1 MAKTLWSVC
10 DVLES
15 HGRDVIRDYFRVD
28 GCIEASAIV
37 ADVFKAFQIPARAVH
52 CAVNIFNPAAIRFLK
67 QYGESP
73 VTKERE
79 AEWNQ
84 RRCKWV
90 AIAPGATGQSSRY
103 QGHVAV
109 IAGADLLVD
118 LTLDQANRPEF
129 ELVMPPIFQCL
140 QETSEVVLNIGRCR
154 LEYFFDHKR
163 RDFEQT
169 TAWRKHGR
177 RVDAVQQLVRLV
189 HQT

>member
-1 MAKTLWSVC
+1 
-10 DVLES
+10 LEN

-37 ADVFKAFQIPARAVH
+37 ADVFKAFRIPARAVF
-52 CAVNIFNPAAIRFLK
+52 CAVNIYNPAAIRFLR
-67 QYGESP
+67 QYGEAP
-73 VTKERE
+73 VTAERE
-79 AEWNQ
+79 NEWKQ

-90 AIAPGATGQSSRY
+90 AIAPGQTNQSGRY

-109 IAGADLLVD
+109 IAGTDLLVD

-129 ELVMPPIFQCL
+129 DLVMPPIFQAL
-140 QETSEVVLNIGRCR
+140 QNQSEVVLNVGRCR

-177 RVDAVQQLVRLV
+177 RVEAVQQLIRLI
-189 HQT
+189 QQK